1 MSGNTL
7 TIFLYELK
15 RNFRRPGYLLT
26 TFGTPLLI
34 FAIVTF
40 MSRTA
45 ASVGGDLSNPE
56 TAQQLAEEFIPD
68 ASAKQGVIDH
78 SGHFTTIPANL
89 TNNVIPY
96 ATDAE
101 ARAALDAG
109 EIQAYYV
116 IAEDFME
123 TADVTIVIPE
133 FSISRLG
140 EGNLNNLV
148 LQTLSAEV
156 DGDIEARLVNPA
168 NYTETNIALLAPA
181 EDASAARGA
190 NFLIVYAFVMTLMI
204 TVFMTN
210 GYLMQ
215 TLLEEKETRLIEIL
229 ISTLRPIQLL
239 TGKILALGMLGLGQ
253 AVAWVAAM
261 ILLVRIFGGEQ
272 ASESLSVLATLAQIE
287 FPVSLI
293 PIMVIY
299 FVLTYL
305 LFAGFYSVLSA
316 ILNSMREGQQY
327 TVLLIL
333 PFTVPLY
340 VMPLI
345 ATQPDGGLAVALS
358 IFPLTSPL
366 AMIARLVSSTVPPA
380 EILISVVLLALM
392 VVAVIWLAAR
402 IFRVGIL
409 LAGQSPKLRDIPKLL
424 RG

>member
-1 MSGNTL
+1 MNSNTL

-26 TFGTPLLI
+26 TFGTPLFI
-34 FAIVTF
+34 FAIVTII
-40 MSRTA
+40 SRTA

-68 ASAKQGVIDH
+68 ANAKQGVIDH
-78 SGHFTTIPANL
+78 SGRFTTIPANL
-89 TNNVIPY
+89 SANVIPY
-96 ATDAE
+96 TNEEE
-101 ARAALDAG
+101 ARAALDEG

-140 EGNLNNLV
+140 EGNLNSLV

-156 DGDIEARLVNPA
+156 DSELEARLINPA
-168 NYTETNIALLAPA
+168 NYTETNTALLAST
-181 EDASAARGA
+181 EDASVARDA
-190 NFLIVYAFVMTLMI
+190 NFLIVYAFVMTLMF

-215 TLLEEKETRLIEIL
+215 TLIEEKETRLIEIL
-229 ISTLRPIQLL
+229 ISSLRPIQLL
-239 TGKILALGMLGLGQ
+239 TGKIFALGLLGLGQ
-253 AVAWVAAM
+253 AVVWVAAM
-261 ILLVRIFGGEQ
+261 MLLVRIFGGEQ
-272 ASESLSVLATLAQIE
+272 ASASLSILTTLAQIE
-287 FPVSLI
+287 FPASLL
-293 PIMVIY
+293 PIMLIY

-316 ILNSMREGQQY
+316 LLNSMREGQQY
-327 TVLLIL
+327 TILLIL
-333 PFTVPLY
+333 PFTAPLY
-340 VMPLI
+340 IMPMI
-345 ATQPDGGLAVALS
+345 AAQPDSGLAVVMS

-380 EILISVVLLALM
+380 EILLSVALLALM
-392 VVAVIWLAAR
+392 VFVVIWLAAR
-402 IFRVGIL
+402 VFRVGIL